1 MGVIK
6 RGILGGFSGSVG
18 NVVGSSWKG
27 IATMK
32 AKPLSVANPN
42 TAGQVAQRT
51 KMTNAVEYA
60 KEILTDIIK
69 PLNDRFASAMS
80 GFNLFIQ
87 RNIDLFAAADPTPP
101 QDLIIAQGNVE
112 GFDTFAVS
120 GDVSNNEIV
129 FSWVDN
135 TGTGDSLATD
145 VPFVFVYNETLNE
158 IAVGDNTGVDRSIQ
172 GLSITPLPT
181 GWVAGNV
188 LRAYGAFRRADGSKV
203 SNTSYATANI
213 VA

>member
-51 KMTNAVEYA
+51 KLANAVAYA
-60 KEILTDIIK
+60 KEILTATIK
-69 PLNDRFASAMS
+69 PLNDRFASGQS
-80 GFNLFIQ
+80 GFNLWLS
-87 RNIDLFAAADPTPP
+87 RNIDQFAAVPP
-101 QDLIIAQGNVE
+101 AAPANIVMSQGNVTPAASMSFGIDDSSNQAS
-112 GFDTFAVS
+112 GF
-120 GDVSNNEIV
+120 
-129 FSWVDN
+129 WLDN
-135 TGTGDSLATD
+135 TGSGDALATD
-145 VPFVFVYNETLNE
+145 EAYTVLYNRNTNDFLEDNSAIRSDGGNT
-158 IAVGDNTGVDRSIQ
+158 IAIPATWLTGHVVDCYVS
-172 GLSITPLPT
+172 
-181 GWVAGNV
+181 
-188 LRAYGAFRRADGSKV
+188 FRRADGTKV
-203 SNTSYATANI
+203 SNTAYFQATI